1 MIDAKENMK
10 SEENK
15 MKIVL
20 LIILGLSIV
29 NAIVGIAK
37 LCFLTRK

>member
-1 MIDAKENMK
+1 MK
-10 SEENK
+10 
-15 MKIVL
+15 VAL

-37 LCFLTRK
+37 LYFLTRK